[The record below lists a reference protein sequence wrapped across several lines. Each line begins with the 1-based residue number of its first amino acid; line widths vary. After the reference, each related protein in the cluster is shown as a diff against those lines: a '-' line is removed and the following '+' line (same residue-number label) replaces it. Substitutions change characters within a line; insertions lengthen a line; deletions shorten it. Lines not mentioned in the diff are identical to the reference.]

1 MACIIK
7 HLLNFGFTQKKIIL
21 LAFFL
26 SFLLHCLL
34 ICGSFKDI
42 YRYNILCY
50 IFQESVDIDD
60 MDEEEGKR
68 LNKALSE
75 AFRMLKGSKTN
86 KRSKKQ
92 LNDDRILMHFRIRA
106 IDLLEI
112 YLKSE
117 HVGTEA
123 SLSTY
128 IDIMLVLFSL
138 LEFCIRDLHQKP
150 LENRVRYGILKCHTS
165 HNKNQICMSSNVS
178 IIYFHLLTVYI
189 FNDII

>member
-1 MACIIK
+1 VVIEDCGNNQYLVCIIK
-7 HLLNFGFTQKKIIL
+7 CLLNFGFTQKKIIL

-26 SFLLHCLL
+26 SFLLQCLL
-34 ICGSFKDI
+34 VNGSFKDI
-42 YRYNILCY
+42 YRYIICY

-75 AFRMLKGSKTN
+75 AFSMLKGSKTN

-150 LENRVRYGILKCHTS
+150 LENRVR
-165 HNKNQICMSSNVS
+165 
-178 IIYFHLLTVYI
+178 
-189 FNDII
+189 